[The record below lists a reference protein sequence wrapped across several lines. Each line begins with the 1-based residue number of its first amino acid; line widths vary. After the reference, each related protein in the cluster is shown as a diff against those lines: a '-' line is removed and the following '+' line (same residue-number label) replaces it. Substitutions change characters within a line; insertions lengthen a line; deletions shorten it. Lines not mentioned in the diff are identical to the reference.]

1 VHGAHCAPRT
11 VSFLQTRICKT
22 MTGLTVDDVRN
33 VARQQAMRGESN
45 PRDLRSRSRES
56 ARTWSAREKSV
67 E

>member
-1 VHGAHCAPRT
+1 
-11 VSFLQTRICKT
+11 

-45 PRDLRSRSRES
+45 PRDLRSCSRES